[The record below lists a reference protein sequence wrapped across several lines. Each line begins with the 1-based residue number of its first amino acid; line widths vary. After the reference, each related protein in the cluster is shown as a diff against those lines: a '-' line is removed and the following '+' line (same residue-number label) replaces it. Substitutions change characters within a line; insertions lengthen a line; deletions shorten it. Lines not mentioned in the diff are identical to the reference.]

1 MRDDRLTTIPDL
13 SYFINPDGVW
23 IDLEQNAGFGEVA
36 RITLHR
42 IHLRLL
48 LEETGHLLPPPPAD
62 ELSKRLARQLCEV
75 LSDLCD
81 QSGLSPTVD
90 RVIDQLIAY
99 KQSLPD
105 SVFPHDLYQ
114 NGETADAKHS
124 DAAPPFE
131 LQSPKGNR
139 HD

>member
-1 MRDDRLTTIPDL
+1 MTKIERIPDL
-13 SYFINPDGVW
+13 SFQVLPDGSLE
-23 IDLEQNAGFGEVA
+23 LEQGFAEIY
-36 RITLHR
+36 RISLHSCQV
-42 IHLRLL
+42 RLL
-48 LEETGHLLPPPPAD
+48 FEKTGHLLPAD

-124 DAAPPFE
+124 DAAPP
-131 LQSPKGNR
+131 L
-139 HD
+139 